1 MCDPKLRGKEWLL
14 KRPIYQELTLQDCLA
29 GDVVDEDSEFEDEK
43 TDYTED
49 AKQQSDRS
57 QKLKVWRSA
66 LASTRRRFLGSKR
79 IKLALTYLYQ
89 NVKPCHRM
97 KG

>member
-1 MCDPKLRGKEWLL
+1 MAAETTKL
-14 KRPIYQELTLQDCLA
+14 QELTLQDCLT

-43 TDYTED
+43 TNYTED

-57 QKLKVWRSA
+57 QKLKAWRSA
-66 LASTRRRFLGSKR
+66 LTSTRRRFLGSKR
-79 IKLALTYLYQ
+79 IKLTLTYLYQ

>member
-57 QKLKVWRSA
+57 QKLKAWGFA
-66 LASTRRRFLGSKR
+66 FASTRSGLFGSKR
-79 IKLALTYLYQ
+79 
-89 NVKPCHRM
+89 VKISLSYFR
-97 KG
+97 

>member
-1 MCDPKLRGKEWLL
+1 MFDTKLRGKEWLL
-14 KRPIYQELTLQDCLA
+14 KRPIYQELTLQNCLA

-43 TDYTED
+43 TNDTED

-57 QKLKVWRSA
+57 QKLKAWRSA
-66 LASTRRRFLGSKR
+66 LTSTRRRFLGSKR
-79 IKLALTYLYQ
+79 IKLTLTYLYQ

>member
-57 QKLKVWRSA
+57 QKLKAWRSA
-66 LASTRRRFLGSKR
+66 LTSTRRRFLGSKR
-79 IKLALTYLYQ
+79 IKLTLTYLYQ